1 MCLFFPFIYIS
12 MGHLLVFESLFPQH
26 TPQNLALGKFSGVFI
41 ESMSMYEMRC
51 VPSKF
56 TSHHGAVET
65 NLIRNHEVV
74 GLIPALPS
82 GLRIRCCHEPWCKLQ
97 MQLGSGIAVAVV

>member
-26 TPQNLALGKFSGVFI
+26 IPQNLALGKFSGVFI

-56 TSHHGAVET
+56 TCRQSSHHGAVET

-74 GLIPALPS
+74 GSIPGLAQWIKDPVLP
-82 GLRIRCCHEPWCKLQ
+82 
-97 MQLGSGIAVAVV
+97 